1 VGPVSAGWVPPS
13 QLVSACKALHFFEKE
28 KNDCTLI
35 IRCKN
40 FVHRMR
46 VDRGQL
52 GKLIKALVCVSR
64 HGRIYAWLYTVAE
77 DEPKWLAGGTV
88 SKQCRNYVFYAARR
102 YGAGHSW
109 PYRTLR
115 H

>member
-13 QLVSACKALHFFEKE
+13 QLVSACKALHFFGKE

-46 VDRGQL
+46 VDIGQL

-88 SKQCRNYVFYAARR
+88 LKLCVLRR
-102 YGAGHSW
+102 SEVWRRPQLVIPDA
-109 PYRTLR
+109 PPLVI
-115 H
+115 